1 MAMGLAIHPAEMPHL
16 IPVMQ
21 ASESSLTFVVEDLN
35 ARRHATVNAGNSG
48 ADLETW
54 LNALQR
60 QTKPIIASSQGRA
73 NLEAW
78 LALVEEQA

>member
-1 MAMGLAIHPAEMPHL
+1 MGLGIHHSVEMPHL
-16 IPVMQ
+16 IPIMQ
-21 ASESSLTFVVEDLN
+21 ASENSLTFIVEDLD
-35 ARRHATVNAGNSG
+35 ARRRATVSATNSG
-48 ADLETW
+48 ADVETW

-60 QTKPIIASSQGRA
+60 QVKPIIASSQGRA